1 MQDILQRY
9 LPAAA
14 VSPCFELIQAHQVH
28 LKVVDQRATRHG
40 DYRPLPDGS
49 HRITVN
55 GNLNPY
61 RFLVTLVHE
70 IAHLVAYQTYGRGIK
85 PHGGEWK
92 KTFQHLMLPYLRPE
106 VFPDSLLPVLARH
119 FRNPKASS
127 DTDTALAYALKQ
139 FDAPNN
145 KQYVFE
151 LPAGSTFRL
160 YNGKVFRRGEQR
172 VKRFECVEL
181 NTGRLYLFN
190 PMAEV
195 ERID

>member
-1 MQDILQRY
+1 
-9 LPAAA
+9 
-14 VSPCFELIQAHQVH
+14 
-28 LKVVDQRATRHG
+28 
-40 DYRPLPDGS
+40 
-49 HRITVN
+49 
-55 GNLNPY
+55 
-61 RFLVTLVHE
+61 
-70 IAHLVAYQTYGRGIK
+70 
-85 PHGGEWK
+85 
-92 KTFQHLMLPYLRPE
+92 
-106 VFPDSLLPVLARH
+106 LPVLARH

-139 FDAPNN
+139 YDVPND

-160 YNGKVFRRGEQR
+160 YNGKVFRRGDQR

>member
-14 VSPCFELIQAHQVH
+14 VSPCFELIQAYQVH